1 MKEWW
6 IGLTKR
12 ERLMVGGA
20 GFFVLFCVFYFAMVE
35 PFFGRLERYRQE
47 VPEKRDL
54 LVWMQDK
61 AKEVESLR
69 GGGVIGLRA
78 KPGGSVMVVID
89 QTAQKQ
95 GLSKSLNR
103 IEPEGEN
110 GAKVW
115 LEDLASDDLMLWL
128 KLLETKHGIRPTV
141 FSAEPVDRPGHVKAR
156 ITLVG
161 AGT

>member
-6 IGLTKR
+6 IGLTRR
-12 ERLMVGGA
+12 ERLMVGVA
-20 GFFVLFCVFYFAMVE
+20 GLVILFGVLYFAMVE
-35 PFFGRLERYRQE
+35 PFFGRLGRYRQE

-61 AKEVESLR
+61 DQEIRA
-69 GGGVIGLRA
+69 LRA
-78 KPGGSVMVVID
+78 TGAGASGAKSGGSVMVVID

-115 LEDLASDDLMLWL
+115 LEDLAYDDLMLWL
-128 KLLETKHGIRPTV
+128 QLLETKQGIRVTA
-141 FSAEPVDRPGHVKAR
+141 FSAEPDDGSGYVKAR
-156 ITLVG
+156 ITL
-161 AGT
+161 AGGGR